1 MEVYAA
7 SRRDLANAI
16 QSYNDNDSIIF
27 ISAAKVQR
35 NSETAKD
42 KEQKKARPLNSK
54 MANADTLDGA
64 GVNSGNALDAAKLQ
78 NNSETTKDK
87 EQKRAMETASVSHDE
102 EHQHAVISFANGA
115 KVQQNFETAKDLAK
129 KNCLLLHHSAPIAG
143 ASARQLMVLHSCLS
157 CLQRKNQDARNCS
170 VRQCAASGLLRPS

>member
-1 MEVYAA
+1 MENSLIRLALYLPRYPQMGLPLFLLQRYNKILRPPRIR
-7 SRRDLANAI
+7 SKKKNCHRRTTEHEPNRVAN
-16 QSYNDNDSIIF
+16 SS
-27 ISAAKVQR
+27 S
-35 NSETAKD
+35 
-42 KEQKKARPLNSK
+42 
-54 MANADTLDGA
+54 
-64 GVNSGNALDAAKLQ
+64 
-78 NNSETTKDK
+78 
-87 EQKRAMETASVSHDE
+87 QKRAMETASVSHDE

-157 CLQRKNQDARNCS
+157 CLQRKNRDARNCS